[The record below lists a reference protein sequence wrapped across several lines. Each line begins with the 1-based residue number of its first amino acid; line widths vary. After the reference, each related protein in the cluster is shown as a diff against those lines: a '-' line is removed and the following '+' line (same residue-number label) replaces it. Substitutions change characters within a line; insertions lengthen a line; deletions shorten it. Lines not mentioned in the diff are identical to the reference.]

1 MLLVVGLVMHYA
13 WGAFASPQRR
23 DGNSGHT
30 TIDFGGQWLMGRML
44 VEGLGQHLYHRN
56 YQREVLREAYPQ
68 EDEPPDSERVD
79 EEKGKHDADNFMGWF
94 MGKDTAPD
102 GAPDQPAV
110 GGPLYPPI
118 HALLMYPLANL
129 RPALAYRVIQ
139 GLIIVMAFVA
149 GWGIRQLA
157 HGRIWWT
164 VAVPA
169 LMLFP
174 AYTHGLNLGQN
185 SAFML
190 AILVWGW
197 LLITRGRQVA
207 GGIVWGLLAFKPVWA
222 AAFFLVPVLTGRW
235 RVCLAMIIT
244 GSALAVATLPVVG
257 FHSWLEW
264 LWIGKQASNLYGVDE
279 NWVFLSRD
287 LLTIPKRWLV
297 DFHAPDTERFSWP
310 ATILGWGLV
319 GIIFALTVLLATYR
333 RDRTRVV
340 EGPGAAFLLLGA
352 FFSCYHFM
360 YYDSLLAAL
369 PVALFFSDPAR
380 FARPR
385 LIAILPLGTAS
396 PDKSLEEFYQ
406 PRLPCGSQETVP
418 LPTSHRGIFVLSS
431 LSLSLLA
438 FLLISET
445 LLPTLGIA
453 VSVSMPTHNGLAVP
467 MPLKYSTGLAGT
479 PLSTFCLIIFWFWAG
494 WTWLRSPLN
503 ESQRKKAEV
512 RQDSRTSADCQ

>member
-1 MLLVVGLVMHYA
+1 MLLVVGLLMHYA

-23 DGNSGHT
+23 DGNLGHT

-44 VEGLGQHLYHRN
+44 VQGLGQHLYHRN
-56 YQREVLREAYPQ
+56 YQREVLREAFPQ
-68 EDEPPDSERVD
+68 EDEPPDSARLD
-79 EEKGKHDADNFMGWF
+79 EDKGKHDADNFMTWF
-94 MGKDTAPD
+94 MGKDTAP
-102 GAPDQPAV
+102 GETPDQPAV

-118 HALLMYPLANL
+118 HALVMYPLANL
-129 RPALAYRVIQ
+129 RPALAYRVMQ
-139 GLIIVMAFVA
+139 GLIIVMALVA
-149 GWGIRQLA
+149 GWGIRQLT

-164 VAVPA
+164 VAVPV

-174 AYTHGLNLGQN
+174 AYVHGLNLGQN

-207 GGIVWGLLAFKPVWA
+207 GGMVWGLLAFKPVWA

-244 GSALAVATLPVVG
+244 GAALAVATLPLVG

-287 LLTIPKRWLV
+287 ILTIPKRWLV
-297 DFHAPDTERFSWP
+297 DFQAPDTERFSWP

-319 GIIFALTVLLATYR
+319 CTIFAVTVLLAVYR

-352 FFSCYHFM
+352 YFSCYHFM

-369 PVALFFSDPAR
+369 PVALFFADPGR

-385 LIAILPLGTAS
+385 LIAVVALGTPP

-406 PRLPCGSQETVP
+406 PRLVCGSQETVR
-418 LPTSHRGIFVLSS
+418 LPWSHRGIFVLSS

-445 LLPTLGIA
+445 LLPALGIA
-453 VSVSMPTHNGLAVP
+453 VSVSMPTHHGLPVP

-479 PLSTFCLIIFWFWAG
+479 PFSTFGLIIFWFWAG
-494 WTWLRSPLN
+494 WIWLRSPASD
-503 ESQRKKAEV
+503 SQDKKAEV
-512 RQDSRTSADCQ
+512 RQDCRTSADC